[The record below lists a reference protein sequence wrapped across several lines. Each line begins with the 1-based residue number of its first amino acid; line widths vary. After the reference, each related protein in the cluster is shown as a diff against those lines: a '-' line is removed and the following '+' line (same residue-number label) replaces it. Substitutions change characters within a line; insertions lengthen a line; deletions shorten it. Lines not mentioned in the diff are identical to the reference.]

1 MGLTSALYTGLSGLN
16 ANQARIDT
24 IGNNIANVN
33 TTAYKSSRSLF
44 QTQFSHTLSFG
55 TAPSDVTG
63 GVNPMQVGLGVVL
76 GSIQRDFTPG
86 SLETTGIASD
96 LAIEG
101 NGFFVLRR
109 GSNQQAYTRD
119 GAFTVN
125 AGNKLVTMDGDF
137 VQGFGVDANFNIV
150 PGILQDLDIQ
160 LGSLSVARATENV
173 SLDGDL
179 SAVGTLATEASIISS
194 QALVSGSGQ
203 PAGGATALTD
213 LRNAANPAIA
223 LFQAGNSI
231 TVSRV
236 TKGDRELPPQTFV
249 VGTTGNTLGDFASW
263 VADVLGIN
271 SGTGLPGDAG
281 VTVENGM
288 LTIRGN
294 PGEQNDIEIT
304 TNDFGSDNADAPL
317 PFTFLKTQ
325 SANGSSIYTAFTA
338 YDSLG
343 SPVAINLTLT
353 LEATPDSG
361 PVWRF
366 YAESPGGS
374 GSGRVLGSGT
384 VSFDNEGNFRSATG
398 TEVQVNL
405 GGTGAVN
412 PLAFTLDF
420 SKVHGLSVR
429 NSSVILSDQDGFA
442 PGTLT
447 NYAIG
452 VDGTISGTFSNGL
465 SRTLGQVALAVFDN
479 PQGLTAEPDNT
490 YLVGPNADVPNI
502 TSPGEFGAGRI
513 LGGALELSNVDLARE
528 FIGLITSSTGFQ
540 AASRVITVSSDLLN
554 QLLLIAR

>member
-160 LGSLSVARATENV
+160 LGTLSVARATENV

-366 YAESPGGS
+366 YAESPDGS
-374 GSGRVLGSGT
+374 GSSDQSGDKITSAWELITAPRGDSRHILEIGS
-384 VSFDNEGNFRSATG
+384 
-398 TEVQVNL
+398 QVN
-405 GGTGAVN
+405 
-412 PLAFTLDF
+412 
-420 SKVHGLSVR
+420 
-429 NSSVILSDQDGFA
+429 Q
-442 PGTLT
+442 
-447 NYAIG
+447 
-452 VDGTISGTFSNGL
+452 
-465 SRTLGQVALAVFDN
+465 
-479 PQGLTAEPDNT
+479 
-490 YLVGPNADVPNI
+490 
-502 TSPGEFGAGRI
+502 
-513 LGGALELSNVDLARE
+513 ARRAR
-528 FIGLITSSTGFQ
+528 LR
-540 AASRVITVSSDLLN
+540 AASRLECFEDG
-554 QLLLIAR
+554 ARA